1 MWYVQGRDIGLQED
15 VNGVLTVTPGGGLGK
30 GERAGTK
37 GKGGA
42 KHEACDLVSNK
53 EVVCEGLGSRCRE
66 NLSGG
71 ENIVWEIGGSGRR

>member
-1 MWYVQGRDIGLQED
+1 MQGGDIGLQEEVD
-15 VNGVLTVTPGGGLGK
+15 SVLTVTPGGGLGK

-37 GKGGA
+37 GKSWA

-53 EVVCEGLGSRCRE
+53 EVVCEGLGSRCGE

-71 ENIVWEIGGSGRR
+71 EDIMWEIGGSRRR